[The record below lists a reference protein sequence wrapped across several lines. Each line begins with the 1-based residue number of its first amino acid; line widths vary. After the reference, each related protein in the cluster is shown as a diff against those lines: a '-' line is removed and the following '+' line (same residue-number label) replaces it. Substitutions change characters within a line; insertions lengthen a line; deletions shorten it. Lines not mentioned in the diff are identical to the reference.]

1 MGSALASAMK
11 GDKVPDSKAKGALS
25 QAVGK
30 IASLTRRADKTKEA
44 VAETG
49 AKVVHTAETQ
59 GSLFLASL
67 AEGFF
72 GKEKLTI
79 GGVDVRAPLGI
90 AAQGFGLY
98 EAVSGKGGDHALSLG
113 NGLVGSWLASVGV
126 AAGKT
131 LAEKKAQGGEQTP
144 AQPQAPAPAVRG
156 EIAGPIREVLLT
168 PEPATRGEDERRRPQ
183 PARAATPNPNN
194 RFARARAA

>member
-1 MGSALASAMK
+1 MGSALQAAMK

-25 QAVGK
+25 QAVDK
-30 IASLTRRADKTKEA
+30 IAGLTRRADKTKEA

-72 GKEKLTI
+72 GKEKLTV
-79 GGVDVRAPLGI
+79 GGVDIRAPLGI

-98 EAVSGKGGDHALSLG
+98 EAVSGKGGDHALALG
-113 NGLVGSWLASVGV
+113 NGVVGSWLASVGV
-126 AAGKT
+126 SAGKT
-131 LAEKKAQGGEQTP
+131 LAEKKN
-144 AQPQAPAPAVRG
+144 QPSNQAPALPAAPPAMRG

-168 PEPATRGEDERRRPQ
+168 PEPTTRGDEEERRRPS
-183 PARAATPNPNN
+183 PARNPNN

>member
-1 MGSALASAMK
+1 MGTALEAAMK

-25 QAVGK
+25 QAVDK

-44 VAETG
+44 VTETG
-49 AKVVHTAETQ
+49 AKVIHTAETQ

-72 GKEKLTI
+72 GKEKLTV
-79 GGVDVRAPLGI
+79 GGVDIRAPIGI

-98 EAVSGKGGDHALSLG
+98 EAVTGKGGDHALSLG
-113 NGLVGSWLASVGV
+113 NGVLGSWLASVGV
-126 AAGKT
+126 SAGKT
-131 LAEKKAQGGEQTP
+131 LAEKKAQGEQPP
-144 AQPQAPAPAVRG
+144 AQVPAPAVRG

-168 PEPATRGEDERRRPQ
+168 PEPTPRGEEAPRKSGV
-183 PARAATPNPNN
+183 PANPNN

>member
-1 MGSALASAMK
+1 MGSALESAMK
-11 GDKVPDSKAKGALS
+11 GEKVPDGKAKGALS

-30 IASLTRRADKTKEA
+30 IANLTRRADRTKEA

-49 AKVVHTAETQ
+49 AKVIHTAETQ

-79 GGVDVRAPLGI
+79 GGVDIRAPIGI

-113 NGLVGSWLASVGV
+113 NGVMGSWLASVGV
-126 AAGKT
+126 SAGKT
-131 LAEKKAQGGEQTP
+131 LAEKKNQPSAP
-144 AQPQAPAPAVRG
+144 AQPAVPSPAMRG
-156 EIAGPIREVLLT
+156 EIAGPLREVLLT
-168 PEPATRGEDERRRPQ
+168 PEPTTRGEEIDRKAGV
-183 PARAATPNPNN
+183 PARTNPNN